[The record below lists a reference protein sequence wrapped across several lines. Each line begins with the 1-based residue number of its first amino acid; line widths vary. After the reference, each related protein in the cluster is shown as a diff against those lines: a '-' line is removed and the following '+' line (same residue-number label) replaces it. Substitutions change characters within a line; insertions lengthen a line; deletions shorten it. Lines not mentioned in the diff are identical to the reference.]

1 MLIEYRIEIRK
12 KCNLI
17 YVVLLNTDI
26 NLLVEIPV
34 PPHRGSQEAGGRGDV
49 VFSRSGSPRNIC

>member
-1 MLIEYRIEIRK
+1 MDRSSLRAPNVSNFDGEIF
-12 KCNLI
+12 
-17 YVVLLNTDI
+17 NTDI